1 MMGVSGG
8 STPGSSFI
16 TTLGTMFLMGEGGDG
31 GGEGDGGSP
40 GSCFTT
46 TLGVGVM
53 WVAVVVVVVVLL
65 VAVEKVLR
73 EEGMSIVWR
82 LEALV
87 PGAVLEGKRTMRWLL
102 APDSSSKGWESIKE
116 FC

>member
-1 MMGVSGG
+1 MIGFSGG
-8 STPGSSFI
+8 SVPGSSFI

-31 GGEGDGGSP
+31 GEGDLSSP

-46 TLGVGVM
+46 TLGVGVTC
-53 WVAVVVVVVVLL
+53 VAVVVVVLL
-65 VAVEKVLR
+65 VAVETVLR

-82 LEALV
+82 LVVVV
-87 PGAVLEGKRTMRWLL
+87 PGAVLGGKRTIRWLL
-102 APDSSSKGWESIKE
+102 APDSNSKGWESIKG